1 MVNHLWLEESYAKW
15 QVQSL
20 TNPKYSLFP
29 PRTNLMEVVG
39 QTSIDPNALELS
51 HGGDVTSRGTGPSG
65 EFVGFAPT
73 MQCTVS
79 ANGEATSSPAILA
92 NEQSPTPR
100 AKAGKLGPKQSYT
113 NVATPSRWNRAV
125 LSETP
130 LSTSSS
136 GRKAKEQAAARLH
149 DSIMPDVMK
158 YQKEQK
164 RKGGIMGGGRRRRS
178 ASSVEERTTFSR
190 KRTASIG
197 TSEDE
202 TKLGPK
208 KGKKRPKATVYL
220 LITAYRDW
228 VDNPQKEE
236 SDKVGQFRVSELS
249 LGLKLIN
256 LQKGLAN
263 IGILCVT
270 DPASCTHLAA
280 PHMVRTE
287 KFCCA
292 LAKAPIIV
300 STEWPQACLKED
312 QIVDPEP
319 FILHD
324 SEGEERLKM
333 NLKESLGRA
342 RQNDGRL
349 LQGQTIYCAPGVH
362 GGFETYRRIVEA
374 NGGVCIA
381 FRMAKKAANVPDSE
395 KLVLLSG
402 DDAGDKKLWKPFLK
416 IAKNTGKDAV
426 IYKPDWLLDL
436 AMTQKIVWSDRYE
449 FSV

>member
-1 MVNHLWLEESYAKW
+1 
-15 QVQSL
+15 
-20 TNPKYSLFP
+20 
-29 PRTNLMEVVG
+29 MEVVG

-51 HGGDVTSRGTGPSG
+51 DGDVMGISG
-65 EFVGFAPT
+65 EFAGFAPT
-73 MQCTVS
+73 IQRTVS
-79 ANGEATSSPAILA
+79 AGREAISSPAHSA
-92 NEQSPTPR
+92 NEQSPTPQM
-100 AKAGKLGPKQSYT
+100 KTGKLGRKQLST
-113 NVATPSRWNRAV
+113 NVATPSRWNRIV

-164 RKGGIMGGGRRRRS
+164 RKGGIMGGGRRRKS
-178 ASSVEERTTFSR
+178 ESSVEERVAVSR
-190 KRTASIG
+190 KRTASVG

-202 TKLGPK
+202 TKQGSK
-208 KGKKRPKATVYL
+208 KGKKRPKPTVHL

-236 SDKVGQFRVSELS
+236 ADKVGNLRVNELS
-249 LGLKLIN
+249 LGLKLMN

-319 FILHD
+319 FILRD

-333 NLKESLGRA
+333 NLKESLERA
-342 RQNDGRL
+342 RKNDGKL

-381 FRMAKKAANVPDSE
+381 FRMAKKAANVPDSD

-402 DDAGDKKLWKPFLK
+402 DDAGDKKLWKPFIK
-416 IAKNTGKDAV
+416 IAKHTAKDAV

-436 AMTQKIVWSDRYE
+436 AMTQKVVWSDRYE
-449 FSV
+449 FPV

>member
-51 HGGDVTSRGTGPSG
+51 HGDAGEVMSDFARIGPTTISP
-65 EFVGFAPT
+65 PT
-73 MQCTVS
+73 R
-79 ANGEATSSPAILA
+79 LA
-92 NEQSPTPR
+92 MEQSPIPR
-100 AKAGKLGPKQSYT
+100 SGKSASKQSSI
-113 NVATPSRWNRAV
+113 NAATPSRWSRVV

-136 GRKAKEQAAARLH
+136 GRKAKEQAVARLH
-149 DSIMPDVMK
+149 DSVMPDVMK
-158 YQKEQK
+158 YQKERK
-164 RKGGIMGGGRRRRS
+164 RKGGVMGGGRRRRS
-178 ASSVEERTTFSR
+178 GSSVEEKAILSR
-190 KRTASIG
+190 KRSVSVSAMS

-202 TKLGPK
+202 TKPGSK
-208 KGKKRPKATVYL
+208 KGKKRSKPTVHL
-220 LITAYRDW
+220 LITAYREW

-236 SDKVGQFRVSELS
+236 ADKVGKFRVRCVPLR
-249 LGLKLIN
+249 LTLMD
-256 LQKGLAN
+256 LQKGLAS
-263 IGILCVT
+263 IGIQCVT

-300 STEWPQACLKED
+300 STEWPQACLREER
-312 QIVDPEP
+312 IVDPEL
-319 FILHD
+319 FALRD

-342 RQNDGRL
+342 RQNNGKL

-374 NGGVCIA
+374 NGGVCIS
-381 FRMAKKAANVPDSE
+381 FRMAKKAANVPDSD

-436 AMTQKIVWSDRYE
+436 AMTQKIVWGDRYE
-449 FSV
+449 FPM

>member
-51 HGGDVTSRGTGPSG
+51 DGEMMGISARPSG
-65 EFVGFAPT
+65 EFAGFPPT
-73 MQCTVS
+73 IQRIVS
-79 ANGEATSSPAILA
+79 AGGEATSSPTHSA
-92 NEQSPTPR
+92 NEQSPTPQM
-100 AKAGKLGPKQSYT
+100 KTGKLGRKQSST
-113 NVATPSRWNRAV
+113 NVATPSRWNRIV

-178 ASSVEERTTFSR
+178 ESSAEERVTFSR
-190 KRTASIG
+190 KRTASVG
-197 TSEDE
+197 TSGDE
-202 TKLGPK
+202 TKQGSK
-208 KGKKRPKATVYL
+208 KGKKRPKPTVHL

-236 SDKVGQFRVSELS
+236 ADKVGKLRVNELS
-249 LGLKLIN
+249 LGLKLMN
-256 LQKGLAN
+256 LQKGLAS
-263 IGILCVT
+263 IGILCVA

-300 STEWPQACLKED
+300 STEWPQVCLKED
-312 QIVDPEP
+312 KIVDPEP
-319 FILHD
+319 FILRD
-324 SEGEERLKM
+324 SEGEERLNM
-333 NLKESLGRA
+333 NLKESLERA
-342 RQNDGRL
+342 RKNDGRL

-381 FRMAKKAANVPDSE
+381 FRMAKKATNVPDSD

-416 IAKNTGKDAV
+416 IAKYTGKDAV

-436 AMTQKIVWSDRYE
+436 AMTQKVVWSDRYE
-449 FSV
+449 FPV